1 MGRAAAASAECDEK
15 SAAAEIC
22 REQLH
27 ELEQQAAD
35 LEADVFR

>member
-15 SAAAEIC
+15 MAAAEIC
-22 REQLH
+22 RKQLH

-35 LEADVFR
+35 LEAHVFR